1 MIDSVDSIFNK
12 KSTKT
17 TSNNI
22 TLRKT
27 YINPYGFDKIDMD
40 KELIKVSFIEVT
52 CQFNE
57 WKIQVLSFIQN
68 FWTKYILFYDE
79 NGRKCKILFDVNNK
93 IIKELRWWK
102 FKWKANKTKWILIA
116 LNAQSSQTTS
126 LLKQDVK

>member
-79 NGRKCKILFDVNNK
+79 NGRTCKILFDVNNK
-93 IIKELRWWK
+93 IIKELRW
-102 FKWKANKTKWILIA
+102 
-116 LNAQSSQTTS
+116 
-126 LLKQDVK
+126 